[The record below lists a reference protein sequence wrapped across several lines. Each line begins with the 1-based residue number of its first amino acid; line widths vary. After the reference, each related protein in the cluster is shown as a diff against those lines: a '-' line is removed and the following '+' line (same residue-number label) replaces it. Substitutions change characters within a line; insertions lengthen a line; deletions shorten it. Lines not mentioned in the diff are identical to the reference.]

1 MKATGIVRRMDDLG
15 RVVIPKAGRVH
26 RFVLCTT
33 IANFYNFP
41 KEVNSCLDY
50 YNSRHIKAKRKGL
63 PPVLYGQQALSA
75 AQTIFSF
82 NIV

>member
-15 RVVIPKAGRVH
+15 RVVISKAGRVH

-41 KEVNSCLDY
+41 KELNSCLDY
-50 YNSRHIKAKRKGL
+50 SSRQSERACRPFFTDNKPFRLLKQFFPL
-63 PPVLYGQQALSA
+63 
-75 AQTIFSF
+75 